1 MAASS
6 DVEWKLSRRQRTMA
20 NTDVSITVKSTDLGP
35 DRYVRGEVYFTYFEQ
50 SRLEHLR
57 RLGIVPTYPPPADA
71 PNYFAIAETTA
82 RYRQPAYFGDTLR
95 VRALTVD
102 VRNRSFS
109 VAFEITRERTGEL
122 LVEGSSI
129 QVWLDESRRPAPI
142 PPEPRARL
150 ETSRRTTSAAD

>member
-1 MAASS
+1 
-6 DVEWKLSRRQRTMA
+6 MA
-20 NTDVSITVKSTDLGP
+20 NPETSAPEAAKAVSTDVSITVKSTDLGP

-57 RLGIVPTYPPPADA
+57 RLDIVPKYPPPADA
-71 PNYFAIAETTA
+71 PSYFAIAQTTA

-95 VRALTVD
+95 VRTTTVD

-109 VAFEITRERTGEL
+109 LAFEIARERTGEV
-122 LVEGSSI
+122 LVEGDSV

-142 PPEPRARL
+142 PPAPRARL
-150 ETSRRTTSAAD
+150 ETSRLATDAAD